1 MCVCV
6 CVCVYRPIYSTTRI
20 SYGVED
26 MHANGNDRGQKYS
39 GNLDNNI
46 EKSKIC
52 IDY

>member
-6 CVCVYRPIYSTTRI
+6 CVYIYRPIYSTTRI

-26 MHANGNDRGQKYS
+26 MHANDRGQKYS